1 MEYYSAKKKKKKKGK
16 NNLRLLEQI
25 VHRYIDVNDSDN
37 EVSGR
42 KEEHGRENTHHLR
55 EWLNCHEAD
64 VNMSMFTRGVAGAF
78 QRERRNNY

>member
-1 MEYYSAKKKKKKKGK
+1 M
-16 NNLRLLEQI
+16 
-25 VHRYIDVNDSDN
+25 NDSDN

-42 KEEHGRENTHHLR
+42 KEEHGRENIHHLR

-78 QRERRNNY
+78 QRERRNNYKKLEKRDPSIKKNWGKSIQVRESLP

>member
-1 MEYYSAKKKKKKKGK
+1 M
-16 NNLRLLEQI
+16 
-25 VHRYIDVNDSDN
+25 NDSDN

-42 KEEHGRENTHHLR
+42 KEEHGRENIHHLR